1 MAIQIQAEA
10 HELLPTKPKSK
21 SDGRNDRRPQLSN
34 EKRGGHGGV
43 DSFATHDDKTSAE
56 SCPLGDEKH
65 TVPKCENFTK
75 MNPDDRAET
84 AKEVNLCFSCLKS
97 GHRSREC
104 PSSRA
109 CGIDNYKKKHHRL
122 LHLSKRVYGN
132 QDSSQHVGVTQHT
145 RRNCQVLLQVVPVI
159 LRGPAKNL
167 GSTCSLIQNSIANE
181 LGLDGPQERMTLN
194 GIQQRNSILS
204 RKVSFKVNPSCD
216 PGERWSVDQART
228 IEKLNLPK
236 MTVNMSKEKKRWPHL
251 ADLDFPLIDG
261 SRVTVLLGAADVF
274 DLIVPLEILTGPKCT
289 PRAVRTALG
298 WTVTSHICLGP
309 RTLSQTTL
317 CRLTFPRL
325 TKTFESKCKVGGK
338 PNRLVA
344 SLPR

>member
-34 EKRGGHGGV
+34 EKRGGYGGV

-109 CGIDNYKKKHHRL
+109 CGIDNYKKKAPQTAPPFETRL
-122 LHLSKRVYGN
+122 RQPRLFPTCGRNAAY
-132 QDSSQHVGVTQHT
+132 SSQ
-145 RRNCQVLLQVVPVI
+145 LPS
-159 LRGPAKNL
+159 PPPS
-167 GSTCSLIQNSIANE
+167 GSC
-181 LGLDGPQERMTLN
+181 
-194 GIQQRNSILS
+194 
-204 RKVSFKVNPSCD
+204 NPSRA
-216 PGERWSVDQART
+216 G
-228 IEKLNLPK
+228 EKLREYLLSYPK
-236 MTVNMSKEKKRWPHL
+236 
-251 ADLDFPLIDG
+251 
-261 SRVTVLLGAADVF
+261 
-274 DLIVPLEILTGPKCT
+274 
-289 PRAVRTALG
+289 
-298 WTVTSHICLGP
+298 
-309 RTLSQTTL
+309 
-317 CRLTFPRL
+317 
-325 TKTFESKCKVGGK
+325 
-338 PNRLVA
+338 
-344 SLPR
+344 